1 MDMRNP
7 AAPAVDAGNDAYN
20 TPDLRGFFA
29 PKTVALVGASGD
41 RNRFGGKVLHRLLHF
56 GSTGD
61 VFAVNPSA
69 REVQGVRCYASLR
82 ELPVAPEHVGIA
94 VPVQHVFSVLEDCA
108 ALGTRFVTL
117 FSAGFAETGTTE
129 GRALQDRLAAF
140 ARSTGIRIMGPNC
153 NGLINYVD
161 GFSFTT
167 TGTITGERRQ
177 AGNIGLIAQ
186 TGGAAQVNVMWRAA
200 GNWFELQL
208 PGKLRKLRRPRPT
221 RFRPLLGG

>member
-117 FSAGFAETGTTE
+117 FSAGFAETG
-129 GRALQDRLAAF
+129 
-140 ARSTGIRIMGPNC
+140 
-153 NGLINYVD
+153 
-161 GFSFTT
+161 
-167 TGTITGERRQ
+167 
-177 AGNIGLIAQ
+177 
-186 TGGAAQVNVMWRAA
+186 GAAQVNVMGGAQEIGLNFSYQA
-200 GNWFELQL
+200 SCGNCADLDLLDFARFLVDDDHTDVIMMIAE
-208 PGKLRKLRRPRPT
+208 GISNGAKLYD
-221 RFRPLLGG
+221 